1 MYGFVR
7 ARPPAFSPLTHPQIS
22 SRERRLVAIF
32 NKLTMPADRFRETA
46 RQLECDEDK
55 ERFEEKLGR
64 LAKAKPAPKPKTER

>member
-1 MYGFVR
+1 MRMTKTR
-7 ARPPAFSPLTHPQIS
+7 ADDLASNEQK
-22 SRERRLVAIF
+22 
-32 NKLTMPADRFRETA
+32 NRFIETA